1 MAQNKKI
8 LIIGIDPFLIDFTTS
23 EYVAFSGLTS
33 ERAAA
38 GVKANVQQLIELG
51 YDAELCWTDFGDTA
65 MQVLK
70 AHLQKKSFDG
80 ILIGAGIRIP
90 DTNFVLFENMIN
102 ACHEFAAHARIFFN
116 THPHDT
122 VIAVKR
128 WL

>member
-23 EYVAFSGLTS
+23 EYAAFPGLTS

-38 GVKANVQQLIELG
+38 GIKANVQQLIELG
-51 YDAELCWTDFGDTA
+51 YDIELCWTDFGDTA
-65 MQVLK
+65 MGVLK
-70 AHLQKKSFDG
+70 TQLQNQSFDG

-90 DTNFVLFENMIN
+90 DTNFLLFENMIN
-102 ACHEFAAHARIFFN
+102 ACHEFAVDARIFFN

-122 VIAVKR
+122 VMAVQR
-128 WL
+128 WM